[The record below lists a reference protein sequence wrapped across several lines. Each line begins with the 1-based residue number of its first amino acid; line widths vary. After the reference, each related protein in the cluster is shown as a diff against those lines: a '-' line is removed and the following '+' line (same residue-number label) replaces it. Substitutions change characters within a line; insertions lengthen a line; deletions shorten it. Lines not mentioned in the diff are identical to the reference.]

1 MPSAAREPRVLPDGT
16 PVTTV
21 HVVRHGEVENPAG
34 VLYGRLP
41 GYRLSARG
49 HEMARAVAG
58 SLTEHDLTHVVA
70 SPLERAQETA
80 APIAAAHD
88 LPVGTDERL
97 LESTNHFE
105 GLTVGRGD
113 GALWRARHW
122 AAYVNPFTPSWGE
135 PYREVVARMR
145 AALDDVRAQAE
156 GHEAV
161 MVSHQLPVWIL
172 RRSIDG
178 RRLWHHPRRRECS
191 LASVTSVLFHGAYPV
206 RVFYDEP
213 AAHLLPGALDVTGTS
228 TGVIEE

>member
-1 MPSAAREPRVLPDGT
+1 MPSAAREPRALPDGT

-41 GYRLSARG
+41 GYRLSERG
-49 HEMARAVAG
+49 REMALATAQALSDR
-58 SLTEHDLTHVVA
+58 DLTHVLA
-70 SPLERAQETA
+70 SPLERARETA
-80 APIAAAHD
+80 TPIASAHG
-88 LPVGTDERL
+88 LEVSTDERL

-105 GLTVGRGD
+105 GLTVGRGE
-113 GALWRARHW
+113 GALWRMRHW
-122 AAYVNPFTPSWGE
+122 AAFVDPFTPSWGE
-135 PYREVVARMR
+135 PYREVAARMR
-145 AALDDVRAQAE
+145 EVLDDVRRRAE

-172 RRSIDG
+172 RRSLEG
-178 RRLWHHPRRRECS
+178 RRLWHHPRHRECS
-191 LASVTSVLFHGAYPV
+191 LASVTSVLFHGIHPV

-228 TGVIEE
+228 TAVIEA